1 MSPTPDIPELP
12 PVAAWER
19 WETFAREL
27 GRVVAA
33 YRRSLEA
40 EGVPE
45 AERIALCETF
55 ADGMQRR
62 LMRRRS

>member
-1 MSPTPDIPELP
+1 MPELP
-12 PVAAWER
+12 EIPSPAAVER

-40 EGVPE
+40 EGVPLE
-45 AERIALCETF
+45 ERTDLCIAF
-55 ADGMQRR
+55 ADGMVRR
-62 LMRRRS
+62 LSRRR